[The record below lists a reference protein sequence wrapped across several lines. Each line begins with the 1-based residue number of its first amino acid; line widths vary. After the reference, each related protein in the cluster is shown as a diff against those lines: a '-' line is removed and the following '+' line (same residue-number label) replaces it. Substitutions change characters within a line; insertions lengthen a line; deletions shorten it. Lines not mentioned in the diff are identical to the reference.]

1 MRNQV
6 ADYHRTTGEADLC
19 IAQVRIVLVALGDR
33 LALNRPAC
41 ALYRPHDPDQQDRAD
56 KPGNQVADPST

>member
-6 ADYHRTTGEADLC
+6 ADYHRTTGEADMC

-56 KPGNQVADPST
+56 KPGNQVADPSP